1 MLVIITL
8 PGLKSLKLIKIYR
21 KHFPTSIDSKK
32 KKKKNEI
39 TMALPLHKGP
49 L

>member
-32 KKKKNEI
+32 KKKNEI